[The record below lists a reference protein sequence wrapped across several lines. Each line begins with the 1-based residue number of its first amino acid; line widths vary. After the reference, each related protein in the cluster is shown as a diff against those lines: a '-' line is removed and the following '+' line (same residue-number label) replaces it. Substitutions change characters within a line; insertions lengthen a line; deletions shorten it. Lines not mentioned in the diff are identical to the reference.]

1 MERMTKLQR
10 VKWQVEKTYALQI
23 ATQKRTIPY
32 IQARAVFS
40 KLCREMGYTLEEI
53 AEGCGVT
60 HGSII
65 NSLKKYP
72 YLPKEVHNITKA
84 VREYVLDDLEN
95 AAKLKAEMSQM
106 DYLTE
111 NEKAY
116 RRLTA
121 AQRKVYDQRVSAILK
136 MI

>member
-1 MERMTKLQR
+1 MERIDRIQ
-10 VKWQVEKTYALQI
+10 QEVEKTFNCKIKSNSRLSNTVDARVVFAKVALMFRIKNRDI
-23 ATQKRTIPY
+23 AKRVNKTHCTISY
-32 IQARAVFS
+32 YKKVRLNRELDNIALNIYEAVLTES
-40 KLCREMGYTLEEI
+40 ETIKRLSRRVSE
-53 AEGCGVT
+53 
-60 HGSII
+60 
-65 NSLKKYP
+65 
-72 YLPKEVHNITKA
+72 
-84 VREYVLDDLEN
+84 
-95 AAKLKAEMSQM
+95 M